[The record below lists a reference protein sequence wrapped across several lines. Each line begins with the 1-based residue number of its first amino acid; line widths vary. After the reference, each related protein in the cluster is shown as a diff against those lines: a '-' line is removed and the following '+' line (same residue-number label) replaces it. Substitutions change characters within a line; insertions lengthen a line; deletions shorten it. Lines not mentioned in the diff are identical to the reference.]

1 METKRCP
8 FCAEEIRA
16 EAIRCRFCR
25 SRLTGFAMETWHR
38 SHREARWL
46 GVCAALAHAVAVPVT
61 AVRIGFVLLTVVIP
75 IHVLVP
81 AVYLALWLIIPR
93 EPGGDSLLEHGL
105 RRALAL
111 AARLSGR
118 PEPPAGSSSLMQS

>member
-1 METKRCP
+1 MQTKQCP

-38 SHREARWL
+38 SHRKARWL
-46 GVCAALAHAVAVPVT
+46 GVCAALAHAFAVPVT
-61 AVRIGFVLLTVVIP
+61 AVRIGFVVLTLVIP
-75 IHVLVP
+75 VHIFAP

-93 EPGGDSLLEHGL
+93 DPGGDSLLEHGL

-118 PEPPAGSSSLMQS
+118 PEPPADTSNFLQS